1 MYVPVMKLIF
11 PKKDSYFLLKKT
23 NFTKDIFSKKLGKRP
38 TIEYNL
44 KTKTNNHSNTRHPNF
59 LKNMSS
65 FPKYNSDCEISNSI
79 NKGDKG
85 DNSNK
90 ISNSR
95 NKIIFP
101 SANKALEMDNKKQM
115 NFFQFNTIFRNFDK
129 NKKNLKIFLDKIKID
144 DNSNIKIEENNPEKL
159 KYDHLPDIKRDIKN
173 QQETKKSKNLIKS
186 FFEDFIEI
194 SHIYDSFEKFKFY
207 IDKFN
212 EEYFLLFEIDSL
224 PLDKHENSK
233 FLNTYKYASILII
246 CLIFLSKDENLYK
259 ENTLKMKELLEQYI
273 YITIY
278 SLDYKKL
285 DSSKINFFIDK
296 FESEEKLKEKNIID
310 KLNEIIN
317 LLFLKKLNEYKKIR
331 KCLKQLANNID
342 LLNPQQ
348 ILKLV
353 NKSILYC
360 HNSKYQNKNKII
372 DKIKTK
378 TNFYESD
385 IETKIPFIKEKSNKK
400 YCLIFNLNETIIHNM
415 NLPFG
420 EYFFV
425 RPGLFDLIDKIH
437 DIYEIIIFAS
447 EEKKVVYDIINKI
460 DNKNFIDY
468 ILYKKHCIYEDGNII
483 KKLELIGRDMK
494 KIIYVDNSEI
504 SAKYNKKNLYKIS
517 SWYNNIFDEEL
528 IKLGKKLINIYDSET
543 IEEDITQKLY
553 GI

>member
-85 DNSNK
+85 DNTIK

-101 SANKALEMDNKKQM
+101 SANKALGRDNNKQM

-144 DNSNIKIEENNPEKL
+144 DNSHIKIENNPEKL
-159 KYDHLPDIKRDIKN
+159 KYEHLPDIKRDIKN

-224 PLDKHENSK
+224 PLDKNENSK
-233 FLNTYKYASILII
+233 FLNIYKYASILII

-296 FESEEKLKEKNIID
+296 FESKEKLKEKNIID

-372 DKIKTK
+372 DNIKTK

-425 RPGLFDLIDKIH
+425 RPGLFDLINRIH
-437 DIYEIIIFAS
+437 DMYEIIIFAS

-528 IKLGKKLINIYDSET
+528 NKLGKKLINIYGSET

-553 GI
+553 GV

>member
-59 LKNMSS
+59 LKNISS

-85 DNSNK
+85 DNTIK

-159 KYDHLPDIKRDIKN
+159 KYELLPDIKRDIKN
-173 QQETKKSKNLIKS
+173 QQETKNSKNLIKS
-186 FFEDFIEI
+186 FFEDFIDI

-233 FLNTYKYASILII
+233 FLNIYKYASILII

-273 YITIY
+273 YITIF

-372 DKIKTK
+372 DNIKTK

-437 DIYEIIIFAS
+437 DMYEIIIFAS

-468 ILYKKHCIYEDGNII
+468 ILYKNQCIYEDGNII

-553 GI
+553 SV

>member
-59 LKNMSS
+59 LKNISS

-85 DNSNK
+85 DNTIK

-101 SANKALEMDNKKQM
+101 SANKALEMDNNKQM

-159 KYDHLPDIKRDIKN
+159 KYELLPDIKRDIKN
-173 QQETKKSKNLIKS
+173 QQETKNSKNLIKS
-186 FFEDFIEI
+186 FFEDFIDI

-224 PLDKHENSK
+224 PLDKNEKSK

-259 ENTLKMKELLEQYI
+259 EGTLKMKEHLEQYI

-285 DSSKINFFIDK
+285 DSSKIIFFIDK
-296 FESEEKLKEKNIID
+296 FESKEKLKEKNIID

-342 LLNPQQ
+342 SLNPQQ

-372 DKIKTK
+372 DNIKTK

-425 RPGLFDLIDKIH
+425 RPGLFDLINKIH
-437 DIYEIIIFAS
+437 DMYEIIIFAS

-468 ILYKKHCIYEDGNII
+468 ILYKNHCIYEDGNII

-553 GI
+553 GV

>member
-85 DNSNK
+85 DNTIK

-159 KYDHLPDIKRDIKN
+159 KYELLPDIKRDIKN
-173 QQETKKSKNLIKS
+173 QQETKNSKNLIKS
-186 FFEDFIEI
+186 FFEDFIDI

-224 PLDKHENSK
+224 PLDKNEKSK

-259 ENTLKMKELLEQYI
+259 EGTLKMKEHLEQYI

-285 DSSKINFFIDK
+285 DSSKIIFFIDK
-296 FESEEKLKEKNIID
+296 FESKEKLKEKNIID

-342 LLNPQQ
+342 SLNPQQ

-372 DKIKTK
+372 DNIKTK

-437 DIYEIIIFAS
+437 DMYEIIIFAS

-553 GI
+553 GV

>member
-23 NFTKDIFSKKLGKRP
+23 NFTKDIFSKK
-38 TIEYNL
+38 IEYNL

-85 DNSNK
+85 DNTIK

-101 SANKALEMDNKKQM
+101 SANKSLGRDNNKQM

-233 FLNTYKYASILII
+233 FLNIYKYASILII

-259 ENTLKMKELLEQYI
+259 ESTLKMKEHLEQYI

-285 DSSKINFFIDK
+285 DSPKINFFIDK

-425 RPGLFDLIDKIH
+425 RPGLFDLINKIH
-437 DIYEIIIFAS
+437 DMYEIIIFAS

-483 KKLELIGRDMK
+483 KKLELIGRDIK

-553 GI
+553 GV